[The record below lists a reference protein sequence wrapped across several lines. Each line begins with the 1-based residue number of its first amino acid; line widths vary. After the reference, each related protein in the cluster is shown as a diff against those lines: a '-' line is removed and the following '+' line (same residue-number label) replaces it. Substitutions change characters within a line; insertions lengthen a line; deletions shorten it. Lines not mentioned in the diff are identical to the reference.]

1 MPAGAG
7 EATDAEQPASW
18 LELFFDLVVVVAVAV
33 LAERLHED
41 SGPGNVLL
49 VVMLHLAV
57 WLVWVSFIIEGRRR
71 GR

>member
-1 MPAGAG
+1 
-7 EATDAEQPASW
+7 
-18 LELFFDLVVVVAVAV
+18 VVAVAV

-41 SGPGNVLL
+41 PGRGNVLL
-49 VVMLHLAV
+49 VLMLYLAV